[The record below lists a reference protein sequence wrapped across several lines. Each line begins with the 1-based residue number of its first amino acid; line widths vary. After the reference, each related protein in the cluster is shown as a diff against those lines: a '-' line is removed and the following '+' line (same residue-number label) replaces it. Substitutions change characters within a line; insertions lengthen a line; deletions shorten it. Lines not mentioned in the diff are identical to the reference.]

1 MAEYVNGKALF
12 AELSIYHK
20 LYTEA
25 TEKGEAKPQISDTI
39 AHAIIQIATRMAN
52 SWNFVGYTYKD
63 EMISDAILKCYEKIH
78 RFDPSISDNS
88 FGFVS
93 QVTWNS
99 FINRIKEEQK
109 QSSVK
114 ARMIREKMSSEFVE
128 HGVDSDSDDGSNS
141 FVEFLKENDS
151 YVDYIELKKENEI
164 KKLSGKLAYEP
175 HRNKTPYTKKVV
187 AQEIPEFDLTVFEE

>member
-1 MAEYVNGKALF
+1 MAEYVNGKELF

-25 TEKGEAKPQISDTI
+25 TEKGEAKPQISNTI

-78 RFDPSISDNS
+78 RFDPSISNNS

-99 FINRIKEEQK
+99 FINRITNCKRCSNNGARRK
-109 QSSVK
+109 NSSRTINRQSNN
-114 ARMIREKMSSEFVE
+114 ATRL
-128 HGVDSDSDDGSNS
+128 HNCWTQ
-141 FVEFLKENDS
+141 
-151 YVDYIELKKENEI
+151 
-164 KKLSGKLAYEP
+164 
-175 HRNKTPYTKKVV
+175 RNGTRR
-187 AQEIPEFDLTVFEE
+187 F